1 MDTGTHV
8 VMGVAL
14 GGLATIDPVVS
25 SDPTLLNAVLIGTVV
40 GSQAPDFDTILK
52 LKNNAIYIRH
62 HRGLTHSVPAVIFW
76 GILIASMIYYFV
88 PTVNFLHLWMWTF
101 LAVIIHV
108 LVDIFNAYGTQAL
121 RPFSNRWIALGFIN
135 TFDPYIFFLHIG
147 GIIAWL
153 LGANPGHTFL
163 IIYIVIFMYYVKR
176 YFDKKEIV
184 NTVYEYFP
192 TTEKVATSPTM
203 KQNYWRIA
211 VTTKDR
217 FYVGTV
223 ENGHIQL
230 MDEFERVSLPDTEII
245 NIAKKDKNISAFLSF
260 SPVYRWQVV
269 ENERYTEVRFVDL
282 RYRSK
287 GYYPFVA
294 VAQLNINKKVM
305 NSYTGWIYSE
315 RKLQKKLFFGDS
327 MT

>member
-1 MDTGTHV
+1 
-8 VMGVAL
+8 
-14 GGLATIDPVVS
+14 
-25 SDPTLLNAVLIGTVV
+25 
-40 GSQAPDFDTILK
+40 
-52 LKNNAIYIRH
+52 
-62 HRGLTHSVPAVIFW
+62 
-76 GILIASMIYYFV
+76 
-88 PTVNFLHLWMWTF
+88 
-101 LAVIIHV
+101 
-108 LVDIFNAYGTQAL
+108 
-121 RPFSNRWIALGFIN
+121 NRWIALGFIN

-184 NTVYEYFP
+184 NTVYEYFHA
-192 TTEKVATSPTM
+192 TEKVATSPTM

-245 NIAKKDKNISAFLSF
+245 NIAKK
-260 SPVYRWQVV
+260 
-269 ENERYTEVRFVDL
+269 
-282 RYRSK
+282 
-287 GYYPFVA
+287 
-294 VAQLNINKKVM
+294 
-305 NSYTGWIYSE
+305 
-315 RKLQKKLFFGDS
+315 
-327 MT
+327 